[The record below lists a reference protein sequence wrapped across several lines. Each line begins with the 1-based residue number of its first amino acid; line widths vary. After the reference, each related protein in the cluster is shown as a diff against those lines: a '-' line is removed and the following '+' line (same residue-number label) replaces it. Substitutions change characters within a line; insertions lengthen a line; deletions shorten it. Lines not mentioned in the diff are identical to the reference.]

1 MHTLINLINMDKD
14 LEFLRKCDND
24 DLQVLCD
31 YLTEKGSLSESL
43 KNKDSYKKY
52 YPNNLIAMVD
62 DIECEFREF
71 GSNTFF
77 NFFGITNSYK
87 KILCKVCDKMKV
99 NYNKKQEVCFIEQN
113 LLLKVLTDSV
123 EKMSQEQIENI
134 VKDMHLNVN
143 IPTKEA
149 VVAALQAG
157 VKLGGFA
164 VYQGAL
170 IVANGFANAVLGK
183 GLTFVANKTL
193 TKVIGAFAGPIG
205 WAITAIWAAID
216 IAGPA
221 YRVIIP
227 ACIQIAYMRTKLNS
241 TLG

>member
-14 LEFLRKCDND
+14 LEFLTKCDND
-24 DLQVLCD
+24 DLKVLCD
-31 YLTEKGSLSESL
+31 YLTEKGSLTESL

-62 DIECEFREF
+62 DIECEFRKF
-71 GSNTFF
+71 GSNTFS
-77 NFFGITNSYK
+77 NLFGKTNSYK

-99 NYNKKQEVCFIEQN
+99 NYNEEQNVSFIEQN

-123 EKMSQEQIENI
+123 EKMSQEEIENI

-170 IVANGFANAVLGK
+170 IVANAVAKIVLGK
-183 GLTFVANKTL
+183 GLTFVANQTL

-205 WAITAIWAAID
+205 WGVTAVWTAID

-227 ACIQIAYMRTKLNS
+227 GCIQIAYMRTKLNS
-241 TLG
+241 TLE

>member
-1 MHTLINLINMDKD
+1 M
-14 LEFLRKCDND
+14 
-24 DLQVLCD
+24 
-31 YLTEKGSLSESL
+31 
-43 KNKDSYKKY
+43 
-52 YPNNLIAMVD
+52 
-62 DIECEFREF
+62 
-71 GSNTFF
+71 
-77 NFFGITNSYK
+77 
-87 KILCKVCDKMKV
+87 
-99 NYNKKQEVCFIEQN
+99 CFIEQN

-123 EKMSQEQIENI
+123 EKMGQEEIDNI
-134 VKDMHLNVN
+134 VKDMNLNVN

-149 VVAALQAG
+149 VVAALQTG

-183 GLTFVANKTL
+183 GLTFVANQTL

>member
-1 MHTLINLINMDKD
+1 MDKD
-14 LEFLRKCDND
+14 LEFLTKCDND
-24 DLQVLCD
+24 DLKVLCD
-31 YLTEKGSLSESL
+31 YLTEKGSLSETL
-43 KNKDSYKKY
+43 KIKNSYKEC
-52 YPNNLIAMVD
+52 YPNNLTAMVD
-62 DIECEFREF
+62 DIEYEFREF
-71 GSNTFF
+71 GSNTIF
-77 NFFGITNSYK
+77 NILGKTDSYK
-87 KILCKVCDKMKV
+87 NILCKVCDKMNV

-123 EKMSQEQIENI
+123 EKMGQEEIDNI
-134 VKDMHLNVN
+134 VKEMNLNVN

-149 VVAALQAG
+149 VVAALQTG

-170 IVANGFANAVLGK
+170 IVANGVARAVLGR
-183 GLTFVANKTL
+183 GLTIVANQTL
-193 TKVIGAFAGPIG
+193 TKVIGVFAGPIG

-241 TLG
+241 TLE